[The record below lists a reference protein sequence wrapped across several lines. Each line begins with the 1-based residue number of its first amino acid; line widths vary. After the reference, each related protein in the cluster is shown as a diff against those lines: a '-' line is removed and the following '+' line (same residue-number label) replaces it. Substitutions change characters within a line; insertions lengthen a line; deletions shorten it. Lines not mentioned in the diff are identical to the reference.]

1 MDPFSQSLL
10 SGGDNSS
17 AAVNG
22 RRKKLVSGKN
32 HPASGGNASGLKIG
46 TSAVQMMSK
55 QQPLII
61 TSPLNKSK

>member
-1 MDPFSQSLL
+1 MDPFSQSHL
-10 SGGDNSS
+10 SGD
-17 AAVNG
+17 NG

-32 HPASGGNASGLKIG
+32 LPGSVSNTGGLKIG

>member
-1 MDPFSQSLL
+1 MDPFGQSHI
-10 SGGDNSS
+10 SGENG
-17 AAVNG
+17 ANG

-55 QQPLII
+55 
-61 TSPLNKSK
+61 